1 MVSRGGF
8 STHSLFAKKSGL
20 KNQVAFLL
28 VIVCIELSFLY
39 FLGPC
44 GRYILSVRFSPGV
57 DIPDEVDLL
66 YTYFARNIAFWG
78 GFLYNDRKNLR
89 KRNRSEITAIM

>member
-66 YTYFARNIAFWG
+66 YTYFARNIAFG
-78 GFLYNDRKNLR
+78 GNSY
-89 KRNRSEITAIM
+89 IMIEKI